1 MQITKPREKSKIGFV
16 VRFGNSINLHIIDL
30 KTLTQRYELNALNES
45 PISFKLLF
53 DLTTNHSNRLVCR
66 PRNRE
71 VWYFNLYGNS
81 YFVLFP
87 ISCQTL
93 RLTSPLVRWRS
104 FNLGIFPN
112 SFLTHTRWL
121 EGEVSLFDTHN
132 RSQSYFILLSLM
144 KELRDLNGRNSWS
157 TMLFHTSLVFIL
169 WDVIIS
175 KYKEGNFIWSYF
187 ACPFYDMKIS
197 QLSEVDNAYSSEFG
211 LTHVNYNNRSLC
223 SKILFPI
230 I

>member
-1 MQITKPREKSKIGFV
+1 MQITKPREMSKIGFV

-112 SFLTHTRWL
+112 SFLTHTH
-121 EGEVSLFDTHN
+121 DD
-132 RSQSYFILLSLM
+132 
-144 KELRDLNGRNSWS
+144 LRVK
-157 TMLFHTSLVFIL
+157 F
-169 WDVIIS
+169 
-175 KYKEGNFIWSYF
+175 
-187 ACPFYDMKIS
+187 
-197 QLSEVDNAYSSEFG
+197 
-211 LTHVNYNNRSLC
+211 LC
-223 SKILFPI
+223 SILI
-230 I
+230 IVHSRTSFFYRLWRN